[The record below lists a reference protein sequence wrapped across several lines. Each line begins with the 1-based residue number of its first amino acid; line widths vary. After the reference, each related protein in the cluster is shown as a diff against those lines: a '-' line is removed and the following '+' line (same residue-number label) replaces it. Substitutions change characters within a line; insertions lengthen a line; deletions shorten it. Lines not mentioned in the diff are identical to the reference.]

1 MIRIYT
7 NEEYLTQEYRSY
19 VFPLLFDLHYL
30 EHSKLDSYYKL
41 VDSPES
47 CDLAIFPIDI
57 TRLLFLRRQKELD
70 DFVNRVRSYTK
81 NIWVYSGGDIGNTI
95 DYKDVTVFRLGGFQ
109 SKLSRLSRTLP
120 SFIEDPLINT
130 LQRDWRPLAKSKLPE
145 IGFVGHAKSGLIK
158 YLEEIS
164 SFIRWNLRR
173 YRKTAYSDFQPF
185 YPSGVKRANY
195 LKILQ
200 NDSRLS
206 CNFILRSKYRAG
218 ATTQEV
224 RNRTTLEFFENI
236 YNNCYTFCMRG
247 HGNFSVRLYEVISLG
262 RIPILVDTDCKLPLG
277 EVIDWESHAI
287 ICKEEEIK
295 RLPQIIH
302 DFHTNISEEKLVQL
316 QKNNRQLWLEK
327 LSREAYFITMHD
339 LFEEPEYE

>member
-7 NEEYLTQEYRSY
+7 NKEYLTQEFRSY

-30 EHSKLDSYYKL
+30 NHGRLDSYYML

-57 TRLLFLRRQKELD
+57 TQLLFLRRKKQLD
-70 DFVNRVRSYTK
+70 DFVNLVREYTT
-81 NIWVYSGGDIGNTI
+81 NIWIYSGGDIGNTVT
-95 DYKDVTVFRLGGFQ
+95 YKDVTVFRLGGFR
-109 SKLSRLSRTLP
+109 SKLNKLSRTLP
-120 SFIEDPLINT
+120 SFIEDPLEVT
-130 LQRDWRPLAKSKLPE
+130 LQREWRPLSKSKLPE
-145 IGFVGHAKSGLIK
+145 IGFVGHAQSGLIK

-200 NDSRLS
+200 NDSRLA

-218 ATTQEV
+218 ATTLEE

-236 YNNCYTFCMRG
+236 FDNCYTFCMRG
-247 HGNFSVRLYEVISLG
+247 HGNFSVRLYEVLALG
-262 RIPILVDTDCKLPLG
+262 RIPILVDTDCKLPLA
-277 EVIDWESHAI
+277 ELIDWESHAI
-287 ICKEEEIK
+287 ICKAEEIK
-295 RLPQIIH
+295 KLPLIIH
-302 DFHTNISEEKLVQL
+302 DFHTKISEEKLVKL
-316 QKNNRQLWLEK
+316 QESNRQLWLEK

-339 LFEEPEYE
+339 LFIKPAYE